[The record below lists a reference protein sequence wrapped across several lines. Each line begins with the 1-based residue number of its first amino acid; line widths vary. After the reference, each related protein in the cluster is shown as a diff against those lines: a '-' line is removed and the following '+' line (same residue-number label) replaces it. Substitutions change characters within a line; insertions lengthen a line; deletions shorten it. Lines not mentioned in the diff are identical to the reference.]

1 MMKAVAARIARRPPR
16 TRAPRAP
23 ARRACLPLT
32 LKTPPCLSFFPGAPR
47 APTFP
52 SRRSSR
58 RAIAPAPSSHCRPS
72 TRPDDPLAAF
82 SRRAAAASMALLL
95 HGLACPCHHVPELHH
110 HRTRSIRRRTKQAV
124 LRPWPGGPP
133 ASAQAVRHSWWAEPS
148 RQASAASLLGRPA
161 RAPPLRTSP
170 RARRLLSAE
179 VAALSGVQ
187 QYVLQDGVGCN
198 AASTSNP
205 HQASA
210 PSQHPRIA
218 APSSALNVSKDWP
231 PAALTP
237 CPDTRPGRAA

>member
-16 TRAPRAP
+16 TRAPRAQ

-58 RAIAPAPSSHCRPS
+58 RAIAPAPSSHCSPS

-110 HRTRSIRRRTKQAV
+110 HRTHSIRSAKTNKAGCPAALAGWTARVGA
-124 LRPWPGGPP
+124 GGPP
-133 ASAQAVRHSWWAEPS
+133 LVVGGAEP
-148 RQASAASLLGRPA
+148 ASIGGEPSGAPYTRPTAANVAAGSS
-161 RAPPLRTSP
+161 PPL
-170 RARRLLSAE
+170 
-179 VAALSGVQ
+179 G
-187 QYVLQDGVGCN
+187 
-198 AASTSNP
+198 
-205 HQASA
+205 
-210 PSQHPRIA
+210 
-218 APSSALNVSKDWP
+218 
-231 PAALTP
+231 
-237 CPDTRPGRAA
+237 